1 MFKSIAVMM
10 MFGVFISSVLFG
22 CGDANSKKET
32 STTDTTIVDTTKKVD
47 TVAVDS
53 IKIDTSVSK

>member
-1 MFKSIAVMM
+1 MFKNAVIVLVC
-10 MFGVFISSVLFG
+10 VFVFG

-32 STTDTTIVDTTKKVD
+32 STTDTTIVDTTKTVD

-53 IKIDTSVSK
+53 ITVVDSSVSK